1 MLERHFQKQL
11 QKHLSKAGISFNGS
25 HPHDIQVKN
34 DQLYHRLITQGSLGF
49 GEAYMDGWW
58 DCASLD
64 TLTCKLLQA
73 RINKTITSPF
83 LMLDAVLGR
92 IFNLQSGK
100 RTYTVGNNHYNTGN
114 DLFQAMLDPLML
126 YSCASWNN
134 ADTLQQAQKNK
145 LRLIFDKLQLK
156 PGMHLLDIGCG
167 WGGAAKFAAEE
178 YGVEVTGITISSEQ
192 ADLAKHMCKGL
203 PVSIQLQ
210 DYRTLEGRF
219 DRIYSI
225 GMFEHVGH
233 KNYSTYF
240 QTANRLLAPGGL
252 FLLHTIGGNQPA
264 TSTDPWI
271 SRYIFPNSM
280 IPSASQVTIAMEPYV
295 LLNNW
300 HVLIG
305 DYDRTLLAWH
315 NNIEQHWHTL
325 PQHKYPQRFQRMWRY
340 YLLTCAGAFRARH
353 LQVWQLLLEK
363 RGRPLYF
370 SDTGDRGER

>member
-1 MLERHFQKQL
+1 MLDQHYKALLQKQL
-11 QKHLSKAGISFNGS
+11 DPAGITFNGS
-25 HPHDIQVKN
+25 QPHDIQVKN
-34 DQLYHRLITQGSLGF
+34 SALYRSILTKGSLGL

-58 DCASLD
+58 DCSSLD
-64 TLTCKLLQA
+64 TLTFRLLQA
-73 RINKTITSPF
+73 HVNETITSPV
-83 LMLDAVLGR
+83 LKLDAWLGR
-92 IFNLQSGK
+92 LFNLQNGK
-100 RTYTVGNNHYNTGN
+100 RAYTVGNNHYNTGN

-126 YSCASWNN
+126 YSCAYWNN
-134 ADTLQQAQKNK
+134 AQSLEQAQEHK
-145 LRLIFDKLQLK
+145 LRLIFDKLQLQ

-167 WGGAAKFAAEE
+167 WGGAAKFAAEH
-178 YGVEVTGITISSEQ
+178 YNVEVTGITISSEQ
-192 ADLAKHMCKGL
+192 ADYARKLCNGL
-203 PVSIQLQ
+203 PVSILLQ

-280 IPSASQVTIAMEPYV
+280 IPSASQITRAMEPHF

-300 HVLIG
+300 QVLIG

-315 NNIEQHWHTL
+315 HNLEQHWHTL
-325 PQHKYPQRFQRMWRY
+325 PQQHYPQRFQRMWRY

-363 RGRPLYF
+363 KGR
-370 SDTGDRGER
+370 S